1 MRKMENLTHDNLLS
15 LEDYEKKREQ
25 IKTDVIAHKKHR
37 SVMVGDHILLL
48 FEDIKTI
55 HYQVQ
60 EMLRIEK
67 ITNQD
72 DIQDEIS
79 AYIPLIPDGNN
90 LKATMLIMYPDV
102 VQRKQMLTK
111 LNGVE
116 KEVWIC
122 ADNHKRVFAIP
133 DEDLDRANDKKTSAV
148 HFLRFQFDDAYIK
161 LIKSAN
167 EISFGTSH
175 SDYEFITRLSDDVK
189 RSLINDLD

>member
-1 MRKMENLTHDNLLS
+1 MENLTHDNLLS
-15 LEDYEKKREQ
+15 LEDYEKNENRLKQ
-25 IKTDVIAHKKHR
+25 MSLHTKKHR

-67 ITNQD
+67 ITNQE

-102 VQRKQMLTK
+102 AQRKQMLTK

-116 KEVWIC
+116 REVWIC
-122 ADNHKRVFAIP
+122 ADTHKRVFAIP

>member
-1 MRKMENLTHDNLLS
+1 MKLHIEDLLS
-15 LEDYEKKREQ
+15 LEDYDSQRDTIKKDL
-25 IKTDVIAHKKHR
+25 INHKKDR
-37 SVMVGDHILLL
+37 TINVGENIVLI
-48 FEDIKTI
+48 FEDSKTI
-55 HYQVQ
+55 KYQVQ

-67 ITNQD
+67 ITNQN

-102 VQRKQMLTK
+102 MQRKQMLTK

-148 HFLRFQFDDAYIK
+148 HFLRFQFDDAYIE
-161 LIKSAN
+161 LIKAAN

-175 SDYEFITRLSDDVK
+175 PDYEFITILSDDVK